1 MATKDVPLTVEL
13 TGNSLANTVA
23 NAVDWDVEY
32 KAGDTSSSD
41 EEHEL
46 KKKHKLSR
54 THRLATPWLVPTFF
68 VVNTG
73 QLSDGTNVAD
83 ETDVVVEHTYSL
95 TFMQKLHVTLEYPS
109 VSQLGFWY
117 GVCMQLVILLN
128 VVSGVVASSPDF
140 FYQPPSPC
148 VDSTGATLEIACNK
162 DASLCPDV
170 IVCAPE
176 TLPILDT
183 IDFACFVIFA
193 IDYLLRLVTSVFCP
207 PRIAQLLHEEWDRG
221 EIELQRQTK
230 RAHYSEAIKS
240 LKQHLPPLPQTEENV
255 RPLIYAKLTQLD
267 HFKNGSEF
275 YCCCGFYKKLVVVIM
290 NNMGRDHNT
299 TVHQLGMR
307 QLLEFYESLQRYE
320 SDFTAEFRRQRG
332 WCGDLSKRAEDEFED
347 DPTCTSCGSL
357 CMPQNSCT
365 PASSGGCC
373 KKNCKDS
380 DACLPN
386 PSSKDYEEDD
396 DPNPDGSKAGAVHP
410 EFDDI
415 NKSWAKGMKQLEEE
429 RPTQS
434 FFTCSP
440 IRNRL
445 SLREAWMMEVEH
457 HFLAICDHNK
467 LNPDEVA
474 PSCRY
479 EDERPRSDPDWPL
492 YKRALHF
499 IFSFQNMID
508 FAAVVPLFLLNVSTG
523 GTNGGS
529 ALVSTTFL
537 RVIRCV
543 RLLRVIK
550 LNSYSAATLYL
561 LRKTMVNSAET
572 LLYLMVV
579 AVIIGVLFAFIMHQL
594 EAGTFRPMLNSD
606 DVVVTAFYRRNLADS
621 DFEVSP
627 FRSVSVSLY
636 YVFVTMTTLGYG
648 DMYPTSIGGRALA
661 SLIAFSGVLFI
672 ALPTSGE
679 SSAFSGCSTNK
690 ILARV
695 TN

>member
-1 MATKDVPLTVEL
+1 MMATKDVPLTVAPEKL
-13 TGNSLANTVA
+13 GLENSGSS
-23 NAVDWDVEY
+23 AVDWDVEY

-46 KKKHKLSR
+46 TKKHKLSR
-54 THRLATPWLVPTFF
+54 THRLPTPWLVPTFF
-68 VVNTG
+68 VINTG
-73 QLSDGTNVAD
+73 LLSDGTNVAD

-109 VSQLGFWY
+109 ASQLGFWY
-117 GVCMQLVILLN
+117 GVFMQLVILLN

-193 IDYLLRLVTSVFCP
+193 IDYLLRFVTSVFSP

-275 YCCCGFYKKLVVVIM
+275 YCCCGFYKKLNVVIM
-290 NNMGRDHNT
+290 NNMGRDHKT
-299 TVHQLGMR
+299 TVHQLGMH

-320 SDFTAEFRRQRG
+320 SDFTNEFRRQRG
-332 WCGDLSKRAEDEFED
+332 WCGDLSKRDDDEFED
-347 DPTCTSCGSL
+347 DPTCS
-357 CMPQNSCT
+357 NSCCDACK
-365 PASSGGCC
+365 PQKSCISASSRGCC
-373 KKNCKDS
+373 KKNSKGG

-386 PSSKDYEEDD
+386 SSVNDSDDDEVDD
-396 DPNPDGSKAGAVHP
+396 DPNPGAVHP

-415 NKSWAKGMKQLEEE
+415 NKSWASGMKQLEEA

-457 HFLAICDHNK
+457 HFLAICDHNN

-492 YKRALHF
+492 HKRAVQF

-508 FAAVVPLFLLNVSTG
+508 FAAVVPLFLMNVS
-523 GTNGGS
+523 NGGS
-529 ALVSTTFL
+529 SFVSTTFL

-579 AVIIGVLFAFIMHQL
+579 AVIIGILFAFIMHQL
-594 EAGTFRPMLNSD
+594 EAGTYRPMLNSD

-621 DFEVSP
+621 DYEVSP

-679 SSAFSGCSTNK
+679 LTARIGCSTNQSSQE
-690 ILARV
+690 
-695 TN
+695 